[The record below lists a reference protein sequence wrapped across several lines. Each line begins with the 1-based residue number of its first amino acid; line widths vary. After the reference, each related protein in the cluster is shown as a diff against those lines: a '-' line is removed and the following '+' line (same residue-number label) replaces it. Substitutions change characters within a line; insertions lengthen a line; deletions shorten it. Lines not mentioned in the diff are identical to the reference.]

1 VLGFEAVIW
10 EPKKG
15 EIQALP
21 SFPGDLDTIASAIN
35 DKGQAV
41 DGSGTC
47 TTAFHAVLWQNGAVT
62 DLGKPGRCDGN
73 AAFYI
78 NNQGE
83 VVGQSDVPGDTTHHA
98 SLLNNCAVLMAGGEN
113 VNETGLANAEL
124 YQ

>member
-1 VLGFEAVIW
+1 M
-10 EPKKG
+10 
-15 EIQALP
+15 
-21 SFPGDLDTIASAIN
+21 
-35 DKGQAV
+35 
-41 DGSGTC
+41 
-47 TTAFHAVLWQNGAVT
+47 
-62 DLGKPGRCDGN
+62 GN

>member
-1 VLGFEAVIW
+1 MSAASKNASARSRVRGLKREADPYPSDMRRRGPNVHPQVLGFEAVIW

-62 DLGKPGRCDGN
+62 DLGKPGRCDG
-73 AAFYI
+73 
-78 NNQGE
+78 QR
-83 VVGQSDVPGDTTHHA
+83 
-98 SLLNNCAVLMAGGEN
+98 
-113 VNETGLANAEL
+113 GLL